1 LPNARNP
8 QRDDDVRLLDP
19 ACGCGR
25 SRRRQHARK
34 DTVTA
39 PNGSESSNPVK
50 PKLRSALSD

>member
-1 LPNARNP
+1 MIRSAMMMSGCSI
-8 QRDDDVRLLDP
+8 RL
-19 ACGCGR
+19 AAAAGR
-25 SRRRQHARK
+25 LQQHARK